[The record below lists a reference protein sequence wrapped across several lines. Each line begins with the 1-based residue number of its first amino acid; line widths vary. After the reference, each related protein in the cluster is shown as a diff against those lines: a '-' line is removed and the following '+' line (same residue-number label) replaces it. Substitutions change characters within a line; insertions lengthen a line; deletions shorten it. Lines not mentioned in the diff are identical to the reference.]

1 MDGLD
6 LWRSPEQ
13 SMNVANRSSTCS
25 KVAGRRSNCGQSAME
40 PPEALYERLRHLA
53 VEDPLEARK
62 AFLQLLDSGGSAL
75 DHFLGRISSP
85 ADGRLRQLVANAPRD
100 HRDRERLTPHLI
112 AWQEIE
118 TDEFTHRAIVGA
130 LKGLD
135 TRSAA
140 QTALALE
147 VARLTTAIG
156 REMAQRERLN
166 RELEIAREVQEHLFP
181 QRLPSVPG
189 LDYCGRCRPAREVGG
204 DYYDFL
210 ELPEGRLG
218 IAIGDV
224 SGKGI
229 GAALMMASLEASLRG
244 QASGGHG
251 LAELMKRV
259 NGLLY
264 EASSTN
270 SYASLFY
277 AEYDPGNRSLSYV
290 NAGHNPPLIVR
301 KSATACQV
309 FRLETGGPV
318 IGLVQQYYQQDSFPL
333 EAGDLVVLF
342 TDGVS
347 EAMNA
352 QNEEWGE
359 DRLIEVAKTWHR
371 LPALEV
377 MTRIL
382 SAVEAFAA
390 GAPQYDDMTLVVLR
404 ILTERP

>member
-1 MDGLD
+1 MQL
-6 LWRSPEQ
+6 PE
-13 SMNVANRSSTCS
+13 N
-25 KVAGRRSNCGQSAME
+25 
-40 PPEALYERLRHLA
+40 LYERLRQLT
-53 VEDPLEARK
+53 VEDPREARGV
-62 AFLQLLDSGGSAL
+62 FLQLLDSGGPAL
-75 DHFLGRISSP
+75 DHFLGRISSA
-85 ADGRLRQLVANAPRD
+85 ADGRLRHLVANALRNQ
-100 HRDRERLTPHLI
+100 RDRERLAPHLI

-118 TDEFTHRAIVGA
+118 TDEFTRRAIAAA
-130 LKGLD
+130 LDGLD

-156 REMAQRERLN
+156 RERAQQERWN

-181 QRLPSVPG
+181 QRLPAVLG

-210 ELPEGRLG
+210 ELPKGRLG

-224 SGKGI
+224 SGKGV

-244 QASGGHG
+244 QASVGQD

-259 NGLLY
+259 NSLVY
-264 EASSTN
+264 QASASN
-270 SYASLFY
+270 CYATLFY
-277 AEYDPGNRSLSYV
+277 AEYDPRNRQLLYV
-290 NAGHNPPLIVR
+290 NAGHNPPAVLR
-301 KSATACQV
+301 KCAAGCQV

-318 IGLVQQYYQQDSFPL
+318 IGLLQQCYQQESFPL

-347 EAMNA
+347 ESRNIHD
-352 QNEEWGE
+352 EEWGE
-359 DRLIEVAKTWHR
+359 DRLIEFAKTCHG
-371 LPALEV
+371 LPAFEA

-382 SAVEAFAA
+382 AAAEAFAA
-390 GAPQYDDMTLVVLR
+390 GASQHDDMTLVVFS
-404 ILTERP
+404 ILPG